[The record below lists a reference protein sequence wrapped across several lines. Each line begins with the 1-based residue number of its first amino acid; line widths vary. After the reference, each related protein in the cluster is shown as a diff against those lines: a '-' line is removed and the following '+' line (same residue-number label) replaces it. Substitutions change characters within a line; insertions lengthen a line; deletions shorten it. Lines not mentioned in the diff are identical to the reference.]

1 MSRQE
6 REQRQAQFAA
16 FASRVELDFERWM
29 LLVDEH
35 CRQILGVHVHDL
47 PDYPFRDA
55 YNDDVSALEVVDHLI
70 KRYESGDV

>member
-1 MSRQE
+1 
-6 REQRQAQFAA
+6 
-16 FASRVELDFERWM
+16 M